1 MIFNVNPTDWRK
13 HHGVQSSDPTFKDPP
28 QLISPPGSTRLR
40 KPLDGVPSRQLR
52 IHPQTNPPE
61 FSDEQTHKNTH
72 TDIQLWKNM
81 HSVCSQLGL
90 HGEMERLKMNG
101 WTERGK
107 KSQRCRVKSEG
118 CPISLS
124 HSESSCGDTW
134 AHSWFLTQIELMGRR
149 ASESSIPPPTA
160 PHSHSTHTLALFKNL
175 VSRPPYVAFWGTVG
189 TLPIMLPPETYALQS
204 LKELKYYLVKY
215 PRWWMKQGKQK
226 QTYYTNNTKMLQYT
240 IL

>member
-1 MIFNVNPTDWRK
+1 MRALHLFHFITINRSDLKSFTEHFSEVIFNVNPTDWRK

-52 IHPQTNPPE
+52 IHPPTNPPE

-124 HSESSCGDTW
+124 LS
-134 AHSWFLTQIELMGRR
+134 LR
-149 ASESSIPPPTA
+149 AAVVILEHIPD
-160 PHSHSTHTLALFKNL
+160 
-175 VSRPPYVAFWGTVG
+175 FWHK
-189 TLPIMLPPETYALQS
+189 S
-204 LKELKYYLVKY
+204 
-215 PRWWMKQGKQK
+215 
-226 QTYYTNNTKMLQYT
+226 N
-240 IL
+240 